1 VSLRPQATLGDLCTD
16 CETVGPRTHCV
27 LVDEAS
33 STSFTRKIAS
43 PSALSY
49 LVGADPRLANGAVPC
64 LADRGTVSGK
74 MDSPKIAIPTV
85 QSRTVLYILV
95 ASVARW
101 AGLSNTLIRTRPDQP
116 LMRWSHAGRDWPTPP
131 TFAPGL
137 GPPLQ
142 NLH

>member
-1 VSLRPQATLGDLCTD
+1 MSLRPQATPGDLCTD

-49 LVGADPRLANGAVPC
+49 LVGADPKAGRWCCPVPRRPR
-64 LADRGTVSGK
+64 DRIRK
-74 MDSPKIAIPTV
+74 MDSPKIAVPAV

-137 GPPLQ
+137 GPPHQ